1 MDKRVG
7 IIITVIM
14 IGAAAALPFIP
25 DGESLIND
33 YPGIMRFH
41 VIANSDSEE
50 DQALKLK
57 VRDYVLGKVQ
67 SGVTRAIA
75 DPDTEKSG
83 KSDEAVTRE
92 YINDNL
98 SQIEDWARQ
107 AIEANG
113 ASYEAT
119 AETGVRHIP
128 AKQYDDIDL
137 FTSERGW
144 QDWMDNI
151 STQEVIFILNKIYE
165 YSQESLQDIRIKL
178 NYSRVALSRAY
189 YIPLRTLEN
198 WDRKQNMPDYV
209 EVLIKYTFFIKEIT
223 KNEAITE

>member
-1 MDKRVG
+1 MLWWMGDKR
-7 IIITVIM
+7 M
-14 IGAAAALPFIP
+14 IDFDLFTR
-25 DGESLIND
+25 L
-33 YPGIMRFH
+33 Y
-41 VIANSDSEE
+41 SE
-50 DQALKLK
+50 
-57 VRDYVLGKVQ
+57 
-67 SGVTRAIA
+67 
-75 DPDTEKSG
+75 
-83 KSDEAVTRE
+83 
-92 YINDNL
+92 
-98 SQIEDWARQ
+98 
-107 AIEANG
+107 
-113 ASYEAT
+113 
-119 AETGVRHIP
+119 
-128 AKQYDDIDL
+128 AKQYDDVDL

-144 QDWMDNI
+144 QDWMDNF

>member
-1 MDKRVG
+1 MTILDEKNTYHIDYG
-7 IIITVIM
+7 TGACNFDFTGTLEDAITEANR
-14 IGAAAALPFIP
+14 GLCYTQLPVSIFIK
-25 DGESLIND
+25 DDIEN
-33 YPGIMRFH
+33 
-41 VIANSDSEE
+41 IAYLPWYGVQPEE
-50 DQALKLK
+50 D
-57 VRDYVLGKVQ
+57 DI
-67 SGVTRAIA
+67 VTATFGNFGFYGEWDKGMI
-75 DPDTEKSG
+75 DFELF
-83 KSDEAVTRE
+83 TRLYSE
-92 YINDNL
+92 
-98 SQIEDWARQ
+98 
-107 AIEANG
+107 
-113 ASYEAT
+113 
-119 AETGVRHIP
+119 

-144 QDWMDNI
+144 QDWMDNF